1 MFQSQIFGTSHR
13 VKIKYR
19 NNEHD
24 FSSAVLFTSTQP
36 CCYSPMRFGLTADG
50 PSFML
55 FGSPFHTWAGMSS
68 KVSYAPWG
76 KAITASKK
84 RGIHFTICSLTV
96 YHHKQYS
103 WYLLLKQAYVF
114 SGEKSIY
121 TTLEEKK
128 ICHTCGKDLT
138 LDWIWDS

>member
-1 MFQSQIFGTSHR
+1 MCFKVIFGTSHSVSASR
-13 VKIKYR
+13 VQMR
-19 NNEHD
+19 NCNNEHD
-24 FSSAVLFTSTQP
+24 FSSTVLFTSSQP

-84 RGIHFTICSLTV
+84 KRGIHFTTCSLTV
-96 YHHKQYS
+96 FHHKQYS
-103 WYLLLKQAYVF
+103 WYLLLKQTYVF
-114 SGEKSIY
+114 SGGKKHLYKKCIQKIKNSIPAAR
-121 TTLEEKK
+121 
-128 ICHTCGKDLT
+128 I
-138 LDWIWDS
+138 